1 MSATTGRQA
10 PPRADTHRLAWT
22 GLASVFRAMLD
33 AIALIVILELAETI
47 FFGPGFYAGMD
58 FHPFWLVVLLTT
70 LQNGLF
76 AGVVATVFATFALEW
91 PTRQIGVDIVE
102 HYIQVSSLP
111 LQWLLTAL
119 LLGLF
124 RGAEL
129 RDQDRLKTALKSANQ
144 DKRTLAEELKLAD
157 AALNQVEM
165 EVLTQS
171 GLSPNLVARTLSE
184 LGSYRLDENLE
195 DAFNAACRLLAP
207 SPCLLVMS
215 VDDRLTAV
223 AGDRTARDLFARDAH
238 WNTALADVVEN
249 STPSVL
255 DSADVKS
262 GTHGCL
268 AVSPFHD
275 ETGHDETGGTR
286 GAVVILAEDCSTATQ
301 AMLPASILA
310 GIVKHRFQF
319 GQSS

>member
-1 MSATTGRQA
+1 MSATTGRPA
-10 PPRADTHRLAWT
+10 PPRANTQRQTWAGIAPVL
-22 GLASVFRAMLD
+22 RAMLD
-33 AIALIVILELAETI
+33 AIALIVILQLAETI

-76 AGVVATVFATFALEW
+76 AGVIATVLATLALER
-91 PTRQIGVDIVE
+91 PAREIGVDVVE
-102 HYIQVSSLP
+102 HYMQFSIQP
-111 LQWLLTAL
+111 LQWLLAAL

-129 RDQDRLKTALKSANQ
+129 RDQARLRMALRSANQ
-144 DKRTLAEELKLAD
+144 DKKTLAEELNLAD

-165 EVLTQS
+165 EGLTQS
-171 GLSPNLVARTLSE
+171 GLSPNLVAETLSD
-184 LGSYRLDENLE
+184 LGSSRSSDTLE
-195 DAFNAACRLLAP
+195 DAFNAACRLLVQ
-207 SPCLLVMS
+207 SPCLLVMWA
-215 VDDRLTAV
+215 DDRLTVV
-223 AGDRTARDLFARDAH
+223 AGDRTARDLFARDVSS
-238 WNTALADVVEN
+238 NTALADVVE
-249 STPSVL
+249 SATPSVL

-275 ETGHDETGGTR
+275 KTGGAR
-286 GAVVILAEDCSTATQ
+286 GAVVILAEDCGTAAQ
-301 AMLPASILA
+301 ATLPASILA